1 MQFFSLLVFV
11 LKQRKRKLQQSSNP
25 SNSEIQVKIDE
36 GWGHENLEN
45 SEAGIKFLIV
55 NLENQIFDCKSCDN
69 VGKLL

>member
-11 LKQRKRKLQQSSNP
+11 LKQRKRKLQQSSDP
-25 SNSEIQVKIDE
+25 SNSEIQVKMDE

-45 SEAGIKFLIV
+45 SEAGIKFSIV
-55 NLENQIFDCKSCDN
+55 NLEKGRDN